1 MTSEGKE
8 SAIDLD
14 RLRSDLAEA
23 RERVRDLEQLIILA
37 ERWYGR
43 GPSPSLPNDASKPN
57 GVSSESEPED
67 KPTTPPPTTLA
78 PAEGP
83 FARMGAREAAVQLLR
98 TTGTVWKVDAATQ
111 ELLKLG
117 WQTNSPAPETVVRS
131 AMMRDKR
138 IERVAPGQFRYRE
151 PGSPASQSS
160 QLGSEAAESEGPDG
174 ETGKNNGT
182 RLAAL
187 GAALSQAAVA
197 TVLS

>member
-1 MTSEGKE
+1 MTSEGKGP
-8 SAIDLD
+8 AIDLE

-43 GPSPSLPNDASKPN
+43 DASPSLTSEASKPSDAAKGN
-57 GVSSESEPED
+57 APKD
-67 KPTTPPPTTLA
+67 MPATRPPTSVA

-83 FARMGAREAAVQLLR
+83 FAGLGAREAAVQLLK

-138 IERVAPGQFRYRE
+138 IVRVAPGEFRYRE
-151 PGSPASQSS
+151 RTGEGSPQRS
-160 QLGSEAAESEGPDG
+160 AAGESEQQLNG
-174 ETGKNNGT
+174 EAGT
-182 RLAAL
+182 SNAL
-187 GAALSQAAVA
+187 GLASLGATLTQAAA
-197 TVLS
+197 ASLLK